1 MSEHDLVLRGA
12 RTIDPETSLDAV
24 CDVAIDGSTI
34 AAVAVGGSAELHGA
48 RELDVTG
55 LVLAPGFIDLHSHC
69 RDFPSRALQVCDGVT
84 TALELEA
91 GQIDVAGMYASV
103 DAEGSLNHYG
113 FSASWALERMAAC
126 GLDVSSGLDAFF
138 THINAADWHRAL
150 SKSETSAML
159 DGLRASLAEGAL
171 GIGVLLGYCQE
182 STAAEYL
189 DVAQLAA
196 DERTVTYTHVREL
209 SRPDSGLFG
218 AAEVVTAAL
227 ATGAHMHLCHIN
239 STSTRHVDRVHAL
252 LQRGRDQGLRIT
264 TEAYP
269 YGAGCTGIGAAF
281 LAPEN
286 LINSAVSPGD
296 IRYLPTGEQVGS
308 VERLRE
314 LRAIDPGGLAV
325 IDFLHE
331 TDPADLGFLTRAFL
345 APDTA
350 VASDAMPLVVPKSH
364 GNASAGWPI
373 ASDVLTHPRTAGTFS
388 RILRWYVRELRI
400 IDLPE
405 AIRRCTL
412 VPADILRDVAPGMA
426 RKGRIQV
433 GADADLV
440 VFDADTVTDRA
451 TYDAPTLTSE
461 GIRHVL
467 VAGTSVV
474 TDGMLDTEARPGR
487 PVRARPSAGAATATD
502 ERLKAPSR
510 SHWD

>member
-34 AAVAVGGSAELHGA
+34 AAVAVGGSADLHGA
-48 RELDVTG
+48 RELDLTG
-55 LVLAPGFIDLHSHC
+55 LVLAPGFIDVHSHC
-69 RDFPSRALQVCDGVT
+69 RDFASRALQVCDGVT
-84 TALELEA
+84 TALELE
-91 GQIDVAGMYASV
+91 GGEIDVAGAYASV
-103 DAEGSLNHYG
+103 AADGSPNHYG
-113 FSASWALERMAAC
+113 FSASWALARMAVC
-126 GLDVSSGLDAFF
+126 GIDVSAGLDAFLAN
-138 THINAADWHRAL
+138 INTADWHRAL
-150 SKSETSAML
+150 SVPETLAML
-159 DGLRASLAEGAL
+159 DGLRGELAVGAL

-182 STAAEYL
+182 STGAEYL

-196 DERTVTYTHVREL
+196 DERSVTYTHVREL

-239 STSTRHVDRVHAL
+239 STSTRHIDRVHAL
-252 LQRGRDQGLRIT
+252 LERGRAQGLRIT

-281 LAPEN
+281 LAPEK
-286 LINSAVSPGD
+286 LINAALVPGD
-296 IRYLPTGEQVGS
+296 IRYLPTGEQVAS
-308 VERLRE
+308 VERLIE
-314 LRAIDPGGLAV
+314 LRTTDPGGLAV

-350 VASDAMPLVVPKSH
+350 VASDAMPLVVPQSQ

-400 IDLPE
+400 VDLAD

-412 VPADILRDVAPGMA
+412 VPADILRDIAPEMA
-426 RKGRIQV
+426 RKGRVQV

-451 TYDAPTLTSE
+451 TYDSPTLTPE
-461 GIRHVL
+461 GIRYVF
-467 VAGTSVV
+467 VDGTPVV
-474 TDGMLDTEARPGR
+474 TDGVLDTEARPGR
-487 PVRARPSAGAATATD
+487 PVRGR
-502 ERLKAPSR
+502 R
-510 SHWD
+510 

>member
-12 RTIDPETSLDAV
+12 RTIDPETSLDEV

-34 AAVAVGGSAELHGA
+34 TAVVVGGSTELHGA
-48 RELDVTG
+48 RELDLTG
-55 LVLAPGFIDLHSHC
+55 LVLAPGFIDVHSHC
-69 RDFPSRALQVCDGVT
+69 RDFASRALQVCDGVT
-84 TALELEA
+84 TALELE
-91 GQIDVAGMYASV
+91 GGEIDVAGAYASV
-103 DAEGSLNHYG
+103 AAEGSPNHYG
-113 FSASWALERMAAC
+113 FSASWALARMAVC
-126 GLDVSSGLDAFF
+126 GIDVSAGLDAFLAN
-138 THINAADWHRAL
+138 INTADWHRAL
-150 SKSETSAML
+150 SVSETSAML
-159 DGLRASLAEGAL
+159 DSLRGELADGAL

-182 STAAEYL
+182 STGAEYL

-196 DERTVTYTHVREL
+196 DERSVTYTHVREL

-239 STSTRHVDRVHAL
+239 STSTRHIDRVHAL
-252 LQRGRDQGLRIT
+252 LERGRAQGLRIT

-281 LAPEN
+281 LAPEK
-286 LINSAVSPGD
+286 LINAALVPGD
-296 IRYLPTGEQVGS
+296 IRYLPTGEQVAS
-308 VERLRE
+308 VERLIE
-314 LRAIDPGGLAV
+314 LRTTDPGGLAV

-350 VASDAMPLVVPKSH
+350 VASDAMPLVVPQSQ

-400 IDLPE
+400 VDLAE
-405 AIRRCTL
+405 AIRRSTL
-412 VPADILRDVAPGMA
+412 VPADILRDIAPEMA
-426 RKGRIQV
+426 RKGRVQV

-451 TYDAPTLTSE
+451 TYDSPTLTSE
-461 GIRHVL
+461 GIRYVFVDGTPVVIDGVL
-467 VAGTSVV
+467 N
-474 TDGMLDTEARPGR
+474 TEARPGR
-487 PVRARPSAGAATATD
+487 PVRGR
-502 ERLKAPSR
+502 R
-510 SHWD
+510 